1 MKFAFLVLDQTYD
14 IFSLEPLQNPTRR
27 FDRLLIK
34 LCSFHRP
41 DIFII
46 LLLLSWTETRMHKEF

>member
-14 IFSLEPLQNPTRR
+14 IFCLESLQNPTRR
-27 FDRLLIK
+27 FELLIIK
-34 LCSFHRP
+34 LCNIHRP

-46 LLLLSWTETRMHKEF
+46 LLLLPWTETRMYKEF